1 MKGFQVLFQE
11 MNDLSYLLK
20 KTTFKE
26 KIFYVCLKEKNLIF
40 TATI

>member
-20 KTTFKE
+20 KTTFSK
-26 KIFYVCLKEKNLIF
+26 KKSFMY
-40 TATI
+40 A